1 MEDKIYRANIKMV
14 GTVLPDTKLI
24 IKKYLELKDIEA
36 LRKEVI
42 ENNLVLKSSKR
53 RAETIYYEVR
63 KRYLKDQLEGFNESS
78 FICFCQN
85 FNNDLYLNLLLYY
98 YLCKEEKIVYDYIIS
113 IVFRRYK
120 DGFLGVSSADTEEY
134 ILGLAKVDENVLKW
148 SERTVNDVR
157 SALMGILKDFSFINS
172 RKRAVFNKV
181 FIPSII
187 FYYVIYQSKSNI
199 KSVEDVYKL
208 EDLKL
213 FLLLKSDIDIL
224 LQETYRNGVIDFKEE
239 EGDKQIIF
247 KFSNI
252 KEIINGYV
260 NGEIQ

>member
-1 MEDKIYRANIKMV
+1 MEDKSYRANIKMV

-53 RAETIYYEVR
+53 RSETIYYEVR
-63 KRYLKDQLEGFNESS
+63 KRYLRDQLEGYNESA
-78 FICFCQN
+78 FICFYQN
-85 FNNDLYLNLLLYY
+85 ISSDLFINLILYY
-98 YLCKEEKIVYDYIIS
+98 HLCKEERIVYDYITS
-113 IVFRRYK
+113 IVYKRYK

-134 ILGLAKVDENVLKW
+134 ILSLAKIDKNILRW
-148 SERTVNDVR
+148 SERTVRDVR
-157 SALMGILKDFSFINS
+157 SALMGILKDFGFINS

-187 FYYVIYQSKSNI
+187 FYYVIYQYKSEL
-199 KSVEDVYKL
+199 KSIEDVYKL

-224 LQETYRNGVIDFKEE
+224 LQESYRNGVIDFKEE
-239 EGDKQIIF
+239 EGIKQLVF
-247 KFSNI
+247 KFNDI
-252 KEIINGYV
+252 KEIIKGYV
-260 NGEIQ
+260 DGKIQ

>member
-1 MEDKIYRANIKMV
+1 MYRANIKMV
-14 GTVLPDTKLI
+14 GTVIPDTKLI
-24 IKKYLELKDIEA
+24 VKKYLELKDIEA

-53 RAETIYYEVR
+53 RSETIYYEVR

-78 FICFCQN
+78 FIYFCQN

-98 YLCKEEKIVYDYIIS
+98 YLCKEEKIVYVYITS
-113 IVFRRYK
+113 VVFDRYK

-134 ILGLAKVDENVLKW
+134 ILGLAKVDENILKW

-157 SALMGILKDFSFINS
+157 SALIGILKDFGFINS

-187 FYYVIYQSKSNI
+187 FYYVIYQYKNSVKY
-199 KSVEDVYKL
+199 VEDVYEL

-224 LQETYRNGVIDFKEE
+224 LQEAYRNNVIDFEEE
-239 EGDKQIIF
+239 EGKKQIIF
-247 KFSNI
+247 KFNNL